1 MKHHSRLRA
10 AEAVLVQNEDDET
23 WLGEEDQD
31 FTLEESDSSDT
42 E

>member
-1 MKHHSRLRA
+1 MKNHTRLGA
-10 AEAVLVQNEDDET
+10 AEVVLVQTDDDET